1 MTPSIRVCVR
11 ASEIGLARTD
21 RQQAYNDDLR
31 CMYDV
36 CARKKIQRVEQ
47 KKLQKKISASRIEIR
62 FGVFRIRNNDDAAA
76 AFFSCGSVL
85 LLLLLLFDRLSFI
98 QSVDQIPH
106 TFVDHFFFFFSL
118 FIFSPC
124 CWLFLM
130 VKFVCVYV
138 LDRKQIYLWLGMYL
152 NRRNTKTITRSSS
165 EYPSENMVA
174 EQHTPIHT
182 TL

>member
-11 ASEIGLARTD
+11 ARSGSRALTGSKHTMMIWG
-21 RQQAYNDDLR
+21 
-31 CMYDV
+31 V
-36 CARKKIQRVEQ
+36 CTTCVHGKKFNVLNK

-76 AFFSCGSVL
+76 VAFFSCGSV
-85 LLLLLLFDRLSFI
+85 LLLLLFDRLSFI

-106 TFVDHFFFFFSL
+106 TFVDHFYFFFSL

-152 NRRNTKTITRSSS
+152 NRQNTKTITRSSS
-165 EYPSENMVA
+165 KPSRNMVA